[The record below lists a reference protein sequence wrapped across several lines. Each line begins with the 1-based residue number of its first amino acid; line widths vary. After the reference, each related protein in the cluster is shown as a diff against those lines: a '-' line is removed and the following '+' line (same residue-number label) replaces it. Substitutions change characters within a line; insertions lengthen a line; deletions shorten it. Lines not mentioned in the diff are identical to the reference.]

1 MDFFNNI
8 NNINNCILITPL
20 NLKTKVLEYLNSLDR
35 LVNIKIL
42 SFEELKKKVLFDYDD
57 RAILYLI
64 ENYNFNID
72 VTKELLKNMYYV
84 DDKQYK
90 SDKLNNLVKLKKEL
104 FNNNLLDI
112 DNIFLKCNQDKQ
124 VIVFGYDYISNFNR
138 KLLNNFSNVKVID
151 KESIKVNNEVYKFAN
166 LEKEILFIIDKIIG
180 LINKDVP
187 LDKIT
192 ILNINDDYKE
202 NILKYFKM
210 FNIPVNIDNT
220 TSLEST
226 IIGKDVLRHLEETE
240 DFESTI
246 NYLNDN
252 YVFDNDYKENIYSAI
267 INIFNNY
274 FYLDYEMSI
283 KLTCIK
289 DDFKN
294 KIVKSNKS
302 GVNICDLK
310 DNYFSSD
317 EYVFLP
323 NFSEGVVPLIH
334 KDEDYLS
341 DNLKEE
347 LGLESTKELNIKE
360 KESLI
365 NSINSITNLFISF
378 KEEYKGDTYYLA
390 NIAKDFKI
398 LDYEFDSSISYSDTY
413 SKIKLGSLIDDL
425 IKYGDKDDELDLLYS
440 NITMPYREYNNDYQ
454 LIDNSLIKEKL
465 NNTLSLSYTTLNTY
479 YLCSYKYYLD
489 NILKINKF
497 TSSFDTIIGELFH
510 YILSKSYEDDFDLD
524 KEFQDYLKDKELT
537 NMERFYINKLKKDL
551 ELVVKYLK
559 DFNMNT
565 GLTKTYREK
574 WIEVAHDNYTF
585 KGIIDKI
592 MYKDYDGKTLVSII
606 DYKTG
611 SASFD
616 IYNSYY
622 GLDMQLPIYL
632 YLLSESHLF
641 TDYEVVGLYLER
653 ILNSE
658 VNIVKGK
665 TYEEIK
671 YDNLKLNG
679 ISTDNLLSLERFD
692 PTYQDSNYIKSMKY
706 GSNGF
711 YKYTKVMS
719 SEEFDSLC
727 KLTKNKIEE
736 AVKNIFLG
744 NFDINPKKFDTD
756 KDVKGCA
763 FCKYKDICFRRNE
776 NIQELTKLNDLSFL
790 KDGDKNA

>member
-1 MDFFNNI
+1 MHFLDNI
-8 NNINNCILITPL
+8 DNCILITPL
-20 NLKTKVLEYLNSLDR
+20 KLKVKILDYINSLNK
-35 LVNIKIL
+35 LVNIKIT
-42 SFEELKKKVLFDYDD
+42 SFEELKKIALFDYDE

-64 ENYNFNID
+64 EKYNYNID
-72 VTKELLKNMYYV
+72 VAKELLKNIYYV
-84 DDKQYK
+84 DDISYK
-90 SDKLNNLVKLKKEL
+90 SKKLNNLVDLKKEL
-104 FNNNLLDI
+104 IENNLLDI
-112 DNIFLKCNQDKQ
+112 DRLFIECNSNKP
-124 VIVFGYDYISNFNR
+124 VIVFGYDYINKFNR
-138 KLLNNFSNVKVID
+138 KILNTFSNVKIITKD
-151 KESIKVNNEVYKFAN
+151 FLKENNEVYKFTN
-166 LEKEILFIIDKIIG
+166 LEKEILFIIDNIIK
-180 LINKDVP
+180 LVNNNVP
-187 LDKIT
+187 LNKIN
-192 ILNINDDYKE
+192 ILNVDDEYKE
-202 NILKYFKM
+202 NIIKYFKM
-210 FNIPVNIDNT
+210 FNIPVNVENA

-226 IIGKDVLRHLEETE
+226 IIGKDILRYLEDTK

-246 NYLNDN
+246 NYLNEN
-252 YVFDNDYKENIYSAI
+252 YIFDSDYKDNVYNAI
-267 INIFNNY
+267 ISIFNKY
-274 FYLDYEMSI
+274 SYLDFDIST
-283 KLTCIK
+283 KLICIR

-294 KIVKSNKS
+294 KIIKSNKT
-302 GVNICDLK
+302 GVNISELK

-323 NFSEGVVPLIH
+323 NFSEGVIPLIH

-347 LGLESTKELNIKE
+347 IGLESTKELNILE

-365 NSINSITNLFISF
+365 NSINSINNLFISY
-378 KEEYKGDTYYLA
+378 KEEYKGDKYYLA
-390 NIAKDFKI
+390 NIAKGFKI
-398 LDYEFDSSISYSDTY
+398 LEYDFDSSISYSDTY

-425 IKYGDKDDELDLLYS
+425 IKYGDKDDELDLLYN
-440 NITMPYREYNNDYQ
+440 NISIPYREYNNDYK
-454 LIDNSLIKEKL
+454 LIDNFLIKDKL
-465 NNTLSLSYTTLNTY
+465 NNNLSLSYTTLNTY
-479 YLCSYKYYLD
+479 YLCSYRYYID

-510 YILSKSYEDDFDLD
+510 YILSKSYEDGFDLE
-524 KEFQDYLKDKELT
+524 KEFQDYLKDKELSS
-537 NMERFYINKLKKDL
+537 MERFYIDKLKKDL

-574 WIEVAHDNYTF
+574 WIEVPHDNYTF

-616 IYNSYY
+616 VYNSYY

-719 SEEFDSLC
+719 SEDFDSLC

-736 AVKNIFLG
+736 AVKNIYSG
-744 NFDINPKKFDTD
+744 KFDINPKKFDTD
-756 KDVKGCA
+756 KDVKGCS

-790 KDGDKNA
+790 KDGDKSA

>member
-1 MDFFNNI
+1 MDFLDNI
-8 NNINNCILITPL
+8 DNCILIAPYT
-20 NLKTKVLEYLNSLDR
+20 LKAKILEYINSLNK
-35 LVNIKIL
+35 LVNIKII
-42 SFEELKKKVLFDYDD
+42 SFDELKQKVLFDYDE
-57 RAILYLI
+57 RTILYLI
-64 ENYNFNID
+64 EKYNYNID
-72 VTKELLKNMYYV
+72 VAKELLKNIYYIE
-84 DDKQYK
+84 DKNYK
-90 SDKLNNLVKLKKEL
+90 SDKLNNLVELKKEL
-104 FNNNLLDI
+104 LDNNLLEI
-112 DNIFLKCNQDKQ
+112 DNIFLKCNSDKP
-124 VIVFGYDYISNFNR
+124 VIVFGYDYISRFNK
-138 KLLNNFSNVKVID
+138 KLLDHFSNVKIIK
-151 KESIKVNNEVYKFAN
+151 KEYVKNNNEVYKFNN
-166 LEKEILFIIDKIIG
+166 LEKEVLFIIDNIIN
-180 LINKDVP
+180 LVNNNVP
-187 LDKIT
+187 LEKISL
-192 ILNINDDYKE
+192 LNINDDYKE

-226 IIGKDVLRHLEETE
+226 IIGKDILSHLENSQ

-246 NYLNDN
+246 NYLNEN
-252 YVFDNDYKENIYSAI
+252 YIFDNDYKDSIYNS
-267 INIFNNY
+267 IFDILNKY
-274 FYLDYEMSI
+274 SYLDYDMST
-283 KLTCIK
+283 KLICIR

-294 KIVKSNKS
+294 KIVKTSKN
-302 GVNICDLK
+302 GINICELK
-310 DNYFSSD
+310 DSYFPSD

-323 NFSEGVVPLIH
+323 NFSEGVVPLIY

-341 DNLKEE
+341 DNLKDEI
-347 LGLESTKELNIKE
+347 GLESTKEINIIE

-365 NSINSITNLFISF
+365 NSINSINNLFISY
-378 KEEYKGDTYYLA
+378 KEEYKGDIYYLA
-390 NIAKDFKI
+390 NIAKDFKV
-398 LDYEFDSSISYSDTY
+398 LEYDFDSSISYSDIY
-413 SKIKLGSLIDDL
+413 SKLKLGSLIDDL

-440 NITMPYREYNNDYQ
+440 NISIPYREYNNDYQ
-454 LIDNSLIKEKL
+454 MIDNSLIKDKL
-465 NNTLSLSYTTLNTY
+465 NNNLSLSYTTLNTY
-479 YLCSYKYYLD
+479 NLCSYRYYLD

-497 TSSFDTIIGELFH
+497 TSSFDTLVGELFH
-510 YILSKSYEDDFDLD
+510 FILSKSYEDDFDLD
-524 KEFQDYLKDKELT
+524 KEFQDYLKEKELT
-537 NMERFYINKLKKDL
+537 SMESFYINKLKKEL
-551 ELVVKYLK
+551 ELVYKYLK

-574 WIEVAHDNYTF
+574 RIEVLHDNYTF

-592 MYKDYDGKTLVSII
+592 MYKDYDNKTLVSII

-641 TDYEVVGLYLER
+641 SDYEVVGLYLQR

-719 SEEFDSLC
+719 EEEFDALG
-727 KLTKNKIEE
+727 KFTKKKIEE
-736 AVKNIFLG
+736 AVNKIYLG
-744 NFDINPKKFDTD
+744 KFDINPKKFDTD
-756 KDVKGCA
+756 VDVKGCS
-763 FCKYKDICFRRNE
+763 FCKYKDICFRKNE
-776 NIQELTKLNDLSFL
+776 DIKELTKLNDLSFL
-790 KDGDKNA
+790 KDGDNNA